1 MTSSKAA
8 LEWKGRTDS
17 ACVASNIDCWSL
29 TDHHNSVLLWYVSE
43 EGIWKK
49 THCTSAATISAVDC
63 NLRIDLLPSCAYTLL
78 LLCSRVNAI
87 SHVDVSGYSF
97 PCEEGVL
104 YKPLSINHCNKQ
116 MQTNLLLLY
125 STVSP

>member
-8 LEWKGRTDS
+8 LEWNGRTDD

-49 THCTSAATISAVDC
+49 TLYTSAATINAVDR
-63 NLRIDLLPSCAYTLL
+63 NLSIDLLLSCAYTLL
-78 LLCSRVNAI
+78 
-87 SHVDVSGYSF
+87 
-97 PCEEGVL
+97 
-104 YKPLSINHCNKQ
+104 
-116 MQTNLLLLY
+116 
-125 STVSP
+125 

>member
-8 LEWKGRTDS
+8 LEWNGRTDS

-29 TDHHNSVLLWYVSE
+29 TGHHNSVLLWYVSE

-49 THCTSAATISAVDC
+49 TLYFCCYNKCCGPQPEHRFYCFLVPKRC
-63 NLRIDLLPSCAYTLL
+63 CSCA
-78 LLCSRVNAI
+78 A
-87 SHVDVSGYSF
+87 VSMQSAMLMSVVIRSPVKKV
-97 PCEEGVL
+97 PC
-104 YKPLSINHCNKQ
+104 ITMMNNKQ